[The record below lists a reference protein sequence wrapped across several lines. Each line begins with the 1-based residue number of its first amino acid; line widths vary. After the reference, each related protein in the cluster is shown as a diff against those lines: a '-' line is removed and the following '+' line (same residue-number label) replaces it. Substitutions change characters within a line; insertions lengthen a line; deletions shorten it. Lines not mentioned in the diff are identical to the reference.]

1 MKKNLLQFSMLFIA
15 IITTITTFAQSNIK
29 PVILGDSLLCPNS
42 GSTLHTQKIY
52 DAYQWYVRD
61 YFSDDKVLIKGAT
74 TNELVVTSDDV
85 LKYFSVEV
93 RLKGVKS
100 TSDEKLIDG
109 LVFVLPSV
117 KSGGDFKNG
126 PGFFVLTVGD
136 TGVFTLLKPYN
147 TNITWYKNGKPI
159 AGETS
164 NKLYVTTSGTY
175 TVKGAPA
182 ECPDFI
188 QNLGVDLVV
197 KTHVSKPKITGDTL
211 LCPNSKGTLQTGEG
225 YDSYQW
231 YRKWFGTNV
240 KKLIAGATTNTLTLS
255 SGHDV
260 PAYYSVEVTKNGD
273 TLTSKEQLV
282 DAYVFATP
290 SVLSGGDFINGPGY
304 FKLNQGDTGVF
315 TLLQPYDT
323 NITWFRNDKPIAG
336 ANQPTLNVTTGGNYT
351 VVGAPAVC
359 PNYSQSLGLELSVK
373 LIKASKETNAVK
385 AKLSGKN
392 IKLYPNPA
400 KDYALLDVSAFA
412 GKDVTVTIAAQDG
425 KTVFTKRYA
434 NAESNIKIDLSAMKA
449 GVYYV
454 KAGDNAN
461 QQTVKMV
468 ISK

>member
-1 MKKNLLQFSMLFIA
+1 MKKKLLQFFMLFIA
-15 IITTITTFAQSNIK
+15 ATAAVTTFAQANLK
-29 PVILGDSLLCPNS
+29 PVILGDSILCPNS

-52 DAYQWYVRD
+52 NTYQWYVRD
-61 YFSDDKVLIKGAT
+61 YFSEDKTLIKGAT

-93 RLKGVKS
+93 KLKGVKR

-109 LVFVLPSV
+109 LVFIPPSV
-117 KSGGDFKNG
+117 KSSGDFKNG
-126 PGFFVLTVGD
+126 PGFFALNIGD
-136 TGVFTLLKPYN
+136 TGLFTLLKPYN
-147 TNITWYKNGKPI
+147 TNITWYKNGQPI
-159 AGETS
+159 VGATS
-164 NKLYVTTSGTY
+164 NKLYVTTAGTY

-182 ECPDFI
+182 ECPDYI
-188 QNLGVDLVV
+188 QYLGVDLVV
-197 KTHVSKPKITGDTL
+197 KTHISKPKITGDTL
-211 LCPNSKGTLQTGEG
+211 LCPNSKGTLQTDAG

-304 FKLNQGDTGVF
+304 FKLNQGDTGIF

-323 NITWFRNDKPIAG
+323 NITWFKNDKPITG

-351 VVGAPAVC
+351 VVGAPSVC
-359 PNYSQSLGLELSVK
+359 PKNSQSLGLELSVK
-373 LIKASKETNAVK
+373 LITASKTMDAVK
-385 AKLSGKN
+385 AGLSGN
-392 IKLYPNPA
+392 TIKLYPNPA

-412 GKDVTVTIAAQDG
+412 GKNITVTITAQDG
-425 KTVFTKRYA
+425 KTVFTKQYA
-434 NAESNIKIDLSAMKA
+434 DAESNIKIDLANIKA

-454 KAGDNAN
+454 KAGDNLN
-461 QQTVKMV
+461 QQNVKLV